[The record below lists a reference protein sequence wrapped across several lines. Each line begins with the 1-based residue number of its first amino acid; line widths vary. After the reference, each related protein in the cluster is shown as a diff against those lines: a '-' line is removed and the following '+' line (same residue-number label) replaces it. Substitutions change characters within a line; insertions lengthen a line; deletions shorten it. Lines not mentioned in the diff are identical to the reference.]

1 MVALIGASSCGKSTL
16 HRHMA
21 GLMTGDSGPQGSLV
35 IHNRTVQRNRK
46 IVSNIGS
53 VRCGVGFAFQQFN
66 LEGRWPVII
75 NVLAGTLHKI
85 LMWRSLIRRFTFK
98 ERARGIEALRRVGIA
113 GYSAQR
119 ASILSGA
126 Q

>member
-1 MVALIGASSCGKSTL
+1 
-16 HRHMA
+16 
-21 GLMTGDSGPQGSLV
+21 MTGDSGPQGSIV
-35 IHNRTVQRNRK
+35 IHNRTVQRNGK
-46 IVSNIGS
+46 IASNIRS

-75 NVLAGTLHKI
+75 NVLAGTLHKE

-98 ERARGIEALRRVGIA
+98 ERARGIEALRRVRIA